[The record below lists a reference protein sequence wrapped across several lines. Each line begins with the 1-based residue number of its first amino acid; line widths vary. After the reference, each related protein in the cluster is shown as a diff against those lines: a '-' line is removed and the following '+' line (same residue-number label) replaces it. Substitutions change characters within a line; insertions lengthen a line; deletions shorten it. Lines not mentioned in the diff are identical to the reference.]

1 MSYISRRSILR
12 LGTMAGLAEV
22 GSHFLQPSKLFALS
36 SMAGDGYKALVCIA
50 LDGGCDGNNVVVP
63 LSQSSYAIYQRAR
76 ANLALQP
83 GDLHACNDGLG
94 GDYGFHKSLSRV
106 AELYNSGHAALLTNV
121 GSLPTPLS
129 KEDALNG
136 TGTMPTDLMNHE
148 MQVYQWGTSYAVT
161 GATSNTYTGWGG
173 RLADN
178 LQRYNS
184 GIFPAV
190 TSLVPGAAEG
200 AFCFGQNTYP
210 AVVAAGTSLFP
221 VEGQTTL
228 QLISRTSSKATLIG
242 QAADGLKGA
251 LDQSQIL
258 DSALRATSSNSTIV
272 SPTSLGQQLTQVLQM
287 IAARGA
293 LGMQR
298 QIFLCVINGFDNHAN
313 QLEFQNAALAD
324 LDSCIGTF
332 YDSLA
337 KMGLQDQVTTF
348 TTSDFGRTLNANT
361 QGGSDHGWG
370 NHHLILGG
378 AVRGNRFY
386 GQFPDLILNGP
397 DDLTGQGRWIPTTS
411 IDQYGAT
418 LASWLGVPDSDLT
431 GIFPNLK
438 NFGTLKLGFLG

>member
-1 MSYISRRSILR
+1 MSA
-12 LGTMAGLAEV
+12 MAGLAEV
-22 GSHFLQPSKLFALS
+22 GAHFLQPSKLFALS
-36 SMAGDGYKALVCIA
+36 PQAGDGYKALVCIA

-63 LSQSSYAIYQRAR
+63 LSQSNYAMYQTAR

-83 GDLHACNDGLG
+83 GDLHACDDGLG
-94 GDYGFHKSLSRV
+94 QGYGFHKSLSRV

-121 GSLPTPLS
+121 GSLPNPLS
-129 KEDALNG
+129 KEDALTG

-148 MQVYQWGTSYAVT
+148 MQRYQWGTSYAVT

-173 RLADN
+173 RLADS

-184 GIFPAV
+184 GLFPAV
-190 TSLVPGAAEG
+190 TSLAPGADEG
-200 AFCFGQNTYP
+200 AFCVGQNTYP
-210 AVVAAGTSLFP
+210 AVVAAGASLFP
-221 VEGQTTL
+221 VEGQATL
-228 QLISRTSSKATLIG
+228 QMISRTSSKATLIG

-258 DSALRATSSNSTIV
+258 DNALRATTSDSTIV
-272 SPTSLGQQLTQVLQM
+272 SSTSLGQQLTQVLQM

-298 QIFLCVINGFDNHAN
+298 QIFLCVLRGFDNHVN
-313 QLEFQNAALAD
+313 QLVFHNAALAD
-324 LDSCIGTF
+324 LDSCIGAF
-332 YDSLA
+332 YNGLV
-337 KMGLQDQVTTF
+337 KLGLQDQVTTF
-348 TTSDFGRTLNANT
+348 TTSDFGRTLSANT
-361 QGGSDHGWG
+361 QGGSDHAWG
-370 NHHLILGG
+370 NHHVIVGA

-386 GQFPDLILNGP
+386 GQFPNLILNGP

-418 LASWLGVPDSDLT
+418 LASWFGVPDSDLA

>member
-1 MSYISRRSILR
+1 
-12 LGTMAGLAEV
+12 MAGLAEV
-22 GSHFLQPSKLFALS
+22 GYHFLQPSKLFAS
-36 SMAGDGYKALVCIA
+36 SSLAGDGYKALVCIA

-63 LSQSSYAIYQRAR
+63 LSQSNYAIYQSAR
-76 ANLALQP
+76 AYLALKP

-94 GDYGFHKSLSRV
+94 GGYGFHPSLSRV
-106 AELYNSGHAALLTNV
+106 AELYNSGQAAVLANV
-121 GSLPTPLS
+121 GSLSNPLS
-129 KEDALNG
+129 KVDALNG

-148 MQVYQWGTSYAVT
+148 MQRYQWGTSYAVT
-161 GATSNTYTGWGG
+161 GGTSNTYTGWGG
-173 RLADN
+173 RLADS

-184 GIFPAV
+184 GLFPAV
-190 TSLVPGAAEG
+190 TSLAPGADEG

-210 AVVAAGTSLFP
+210 AVVAAGATSLFP

-228 QLISRTSSKATLIG
+228 QMISRTSSKATLIG
-242 QAADGLKGA
+242 QAADGLRGA
-251 LDQSQIL
+251 LDQSQTL
-258 DSALRATSSNSTIV
+258 DNALRATSSGSTIV

-298 QIFLCVINGFDNHAN
+298 QIFLCVLGGFDNHAN
-313 QLEFQNAALAD
+313 QLASQNAALAD
-324 LDSCIGTF
+324 LDSCIGAF
-332 YDSLA
+332 WDGLA

-348 TTSDFGRTLNANT
+348 TTSDFGRTLAANT
-361 QGGSDHGWG
+361 GGGSDHAWG
-370 NHHLILGG
+370 NHHLIVGG

-386 GQFPDLILNGP
+386 GRFPDLTLNGP
-397 DDLTGQGRWIPTTS
+397 DDIAGQGRWIPTTS

-418 LASWLGVPDSDLT
+418 LASWFGVPDSNLT